1 MFFLPPVELL
11 MNFRFRYDTFT
22 KPEIGGVMNFQH
34 YFKARRGEMVQ
45 LLKKLVDLE
54 SPSTD
59 KKAVDACTAFAA
71 KEFRK
76 VGAKVTR
83 YPQEDIGDLYVS
95 VYPAKPNKSQTEQIL
110 LLTHLD
116 TVWEVG
122 KIKTMPFYVSGDQ
135 VFGPGVLDMK
145 AGVVMALSSLK
156 ALNELNI
163 QTEHK
168 IVLFMNSA
176 EEIQSDASTKLIK
189 QLARKSHSVLCLE
202 PSLPGGALKVQRKGR
217 LVVRLECRGKAA
229 HAGHPEKGVNAIDE
243 LLTHLQRLKKLTT
256 KQTTMNIGLIG
267 GGEKANIVAE
277 QAWAVLDFRFW
288 KGLEKDRIIDTIKRL
303 KPRKSEAR
311 LRYVFESLTPP
322 MEKTQASV
330 ALLSRAR
337 KIAASLKMEM
347 PAGKTGGGSDASI
360 ASSIGTATLDGL
372 GPDGEGIHAE
382 NEHLLLSSL
391 IKRTALLTEL
401 LCQL

>member
-1 MFFLPPVELL
+1 
-11 MNFRFRYDTFT
+11 
-22 KPEIGGVMNFQH
+22 MNFQH

-83 YPQEDIGDLYVS
+83 FPQEDIGDLYVVS
-95 VYPAKPNKSQTEQIL
+95 YPAKPLKSQEEQIL

-116 TVWEVG
+116 TVWAVG
-122 KIKTMPFYVSGDQ
+122 KIKTMPFYVQGDK

-163 QTEHK
+163 QTKHK
-168 IVLFMNSA
+168 IALFMNSA
-176 EEIQSDASTKLIK
+176 EEIQSDASVKLIK
-189 QLARKSHSVLCLE
+189 QLARKSNHVLCLE
-202 PSLPGGALKVQRKGR
+202 PSLPGGVLKVQRKGR
-217 LVVRLECRGKAA
+217 LVVRLECKGKSA
-229 HAGHPEKGVNAIDE
+229 HAGNPEKGKNAIEE
-243 LLTHLQRLKKLTT
+243 LISLLQRLKKLATH
-256 KQTTMNIGLIG
+256 QTTMNIGLIG

-277 QAWAVLDFRFW
+277 KSWAVLDFRFW
-288 KGLEKDRIIDTIKRL
+288 RGQEKDKIIETLKRL
-303 KPRKSEAR
+303 KPKRSGTR
-311 LRYVFESLTPP
+311 IRYVVESLTPP
-322 MEKTQASV
+322 MEKTQASS

-337 KIAASLKMEM
+337 KIAASLKMEL

-360 ASSIGTATLDGL
+360 ASSIGTGTLDGL
-372 GPDGEGIHAE
+372 GPEGEGIHAE